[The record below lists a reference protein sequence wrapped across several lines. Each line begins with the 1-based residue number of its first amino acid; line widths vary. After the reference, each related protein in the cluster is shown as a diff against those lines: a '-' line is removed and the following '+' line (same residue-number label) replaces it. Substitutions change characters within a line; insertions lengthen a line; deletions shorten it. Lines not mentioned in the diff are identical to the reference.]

1 MTTKNSNVKN
11 DRLIPVEIAGVT
23 YYMNFSLYATKRL
36 TKLFGKGSALAA
48 LEAGKADTLD
58 EKSVDELLE
67 MCAVLIQQ
75 GAEYRKLVEGEETPS
90 LTVEELGVL
99 ADISDLNNL
108 IQKFNEA
115 VSAGS
120 ARETEVKPD
129 RKNGATAAKA

>member
-1 MTTKNSNVKN
+1 MAAKNPMVKN

-23 YYMNFSLYATKRL
+23 YFMNFSLFATKKL

-48 LEAGKADTLD
+48 IEAGGADALD
-58 EKSVDELLE
+58 EKSVDELLD

-75 GAEYRKLVEGEETPS
+75 GAEYRKLVEGEEAPS
-90 LTVEELGVL
+90 LTAEELGVL

-108 IQKFNEA
+108 IKKFNEA

-120 ARETEVKPD
+120 TREIEVKPD
-129 RKNGATAAKA
+129 RKNGGTAAKA